1 MVVDSYVGF
10 FYMHHNNSL
19 LNSMRSCG
27 FLHNHLIVIPL
38 GHLSLIF
45 VGQASLLLKG
55 MQGMAATMVSSI
67 PILMA

>member
-1 MVVDSYVGF
+1 
-10 FYMHHNNSL
+10 MHPNNSL
-19 LNSMRSCG
+19 LNSIRSRG
-27 FLHNHLIVIPL
+27 FLHNHLIVISL

-55 MQGMAATMVSSI
+55 MQGLAATMVSSI

>member
-1 MVVDSYVGF
+1 
-10 FYMHHNNSL
+10 MHHNNRL
-19 LNSMRSCG
+19 LNYMRSCG

-38 GHLSLIF
+38 GHFSLIF